1 MNPVLISYGAGLHIG
16 IKQARAGLPPISFA
30 PEVPR
35 DYVDGCD
42 AGYETFK
49 LAEAAKI

>member
-1 MNPVLISYGAGLHIG
+1 MNPVLVSYAAGLNIG
-16 IKQARAGLPPISFA
+16 IKQARAGLPPITFA

-35 DYVDGCD
+35 DYVDGHD
-42 AGYETFK
+42 AGYEMYK